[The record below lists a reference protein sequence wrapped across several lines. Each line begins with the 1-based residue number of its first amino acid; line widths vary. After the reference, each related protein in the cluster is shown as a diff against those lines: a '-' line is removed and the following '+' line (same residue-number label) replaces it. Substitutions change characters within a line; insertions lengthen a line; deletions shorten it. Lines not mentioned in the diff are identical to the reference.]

1 MQPRK
6 RLILHPKRYTRG
18 TKPMSN
24 VRAGQKTS
32 VILATLMCLAVF
44 AWPSRAENGS
54 QTPQELVK
62 AMVAHEDDESAHRDR
77 YEFLSNER
85 SDRTGGHLWT
95 ERVVET
101 AQGRV
106 RLLIAVDGKALD
118 AGAAQQEHDRLSALV
133 ADPAAFLR
141 KEQAQ
146 KDDEAHARQMLD
158 MLPRAFIFDNVR
170 LADGVWR
177 MDFHPNPDYSPSG
190 LQERVLHGM
199 SGWVAID
206 QQQQRL
212 LHVEGKL
219 PQDVSIGFGILAT
232 IKAGSYFGSDR
243 HDEDGHWRT
252 VHVVT
257 DIRGKAALFKSVAK
271 NSEITRSEF
280 RYLDSGTSI
289 AQAVA
294 LLEHPQS

>member
-1 MQPRK
+1 MVDIQIRHK
-6 RLILHPKRYTRG
+6 SSAMTAALLG
-18 TKPMSN
+18 F
-24 VRAGQKTS
+24 A
-32 VILATLMCLAVF
+32 LL
-44 AWPSRAENGS
+44 AWPLRAQDKP
-54 QTPQELVK
+54 QTPQDLVK
-62 AMVAHEDDESAHRDR
+62 AMVAHEDDEAAHRDR

-106 RLLIAVDGKALD
+106 RMLLAVDGKELD
-118 AGAAQQEHDRLSALV
+118 AAQEQQERDRLNALV
-133 ADPAAFLR
+133 ADPSAFVR
-141 KEQAQ
+141 KEQTT

-158 MLPRAFIFDNVR
+158 MLPRAFLFDNVR

-190 LQERVLHGM
+190 LQERVLYGM
-199 SGWVAID
+199 SGWLAID
-206 QQQQRL
+206 ERQQRL

-232 IKAGSYFGSDR
+232 IKAGSFFGSDR
-243 HDEDGHWRT
+243 HDENGHWRT

-271 NSEITRSEF
+271 NSDITRSEF
-280 RYLDSGTSI
+280 RYLDAGTTI

-294 LLEHPQS
+294 LLESPQS

>member
-1 MQPRK
+1 MRDV
-6 RLILHPKRYTRG
+6 RFGYA
-18 TKPMSN
+18 TKIAVAMLT
-24 VRAGQKTS
+24 G
-32 VILATLMCLAVF
+32 LAVF
-44 AWPSRAENGS
+44 AWTSYAETNS
-54 QTPQELVK
+54 PTPRELVK

-77 YEFLSNER
+77 YAFLSMER

-106 RLLIAVDGKALD
+106 RMLLAVDGKPLD
-118 AGAAQQEHDRLSALV
+118 AAAARQERDRLHAIV
-133 ADPAAFLR
+133 ADPSAFLR

-158 MLPRAFIFDNVR
+158 MLPRAFVFDNVR

-190 LQERVLHGM
+190 MQERVLYGM

-206 QQQQRL
+206 ERQQRL

-232 IKAGSYFGSDR
+232 IKAGSFFGSDR
-243 HDEDGHWRT
+243 NDIDGHWRT

-271 NSEITRSEF
+271 NSDITRSEF
-280 RYLDSGTSI
+280 RYLDPGTTI
-289 AQAVA
+289 AQAVE
-294 LLEHPQS
+294 LLENP

>member
-1 MQPRK
+1 MFRTEIQIR
-6 RLILHPKRYTRG
+6 H
-18 TKPMSN
+18 
-24 VRAGQKTS
+24 TS
-32 VILATLMCLAVF
+32 SAMTAVLLGFAVF
-44 AWPSRAENGS
+44 AWPLRAQDKP
-54 QTPQELVK
+54 QTAQDLVK
-62 AMVAHEDDESAHRDR
+62 AMVAHEDDEAAHRDR

-106 RLLIAVDGKALD
+106 RMLLAVDGKALD
-118 AGAAQQEHDRLSALV
+118 AAQAQQERDRLNALV

-141 KEQAQ
+141 KEQTT

-158 MLPRAFIFDNVR
+158 MLPRAFVFDNVR

-190 LQERVLHGM
+190 LQERVLYGM

-206 QQQQRL
+206 ERQQRL
-212 LHVEGKL
+212 LHVEGRL

-232 IKAGSYFGSDR
+232 IKAGSSFESDR

-257 DIRGKAALFKSVAK
+257 DIRGRAALFKSVAK
-271 NSEITRSEF
+271 NSDITRSEF
-280 RYLDSGTSI
+280 HYLDSGTTI

-294 LLEHPQS
+294 LLESPQA